1 MELWQVSNKRYK
13 FCHKHS
19 FKLRYANYKKNSLSF
34 HFVNAVFAGWGKT
47 KTSDT
52 KASEHLQ
59 IIETNIV
66 SLKECLRT
74 SMGFHVQEHHIC
86 AFAKRG
92 VGACDGDSGGP
103 LVSDDKLVGVAN
115 FVRPC
120 ALGVPDVFSSTAH
133 YYDWI
138 MEKIARK

>member
-1 MELWQVSNKRYK
+1 M
-13 FCHKHS
+13 
-19 FKLRYANYKKNSLSF
+19 RYANYKHFSLCF

-47 KTSDT
+47 KTSDN

-59 IIETNIV
+59 IMETKIV
-66 SLKECLRT
+66 SLKECQRT
-74 SMGFHVQEHHIC
+74 SLGPHIQGHHIC

-92 VGACDGDSGGP
+92 VGACVGDSGGP

-138 MEKIARK
+138 MKKIARK